1 MFSQLDPTL
10 ALVLLYDFLLG
21 KGICCGGP
29 LKKMI
34 HKHKTILMET
44 SSKISSKEISVAAVS
59 PGISIL
65 TVLLEYFV
73 KCMLTAL
80 LECLIIGRVQ

>member
-44 SSKISSKEISVAAVS
+44 FSKISSREISAAAVS
-59 PGISIL
+59 PGISVL
-65 TVLLEYFV
+65 TVLFKYFV
-73 KCMLTAL
+73 KLLTAL
-80 LECLIIGRVQ
+80 LDYLIIGS